1 MTTEEAKAEEQKNH
15 DLILGLRG
23 DFKVL
28 VTELSQIAET
38 LKVHAEGMTQMR
50 DWMNEQK
57 GKQSIIV
64 AAAGFSG
71 ALFSAILV
79 LIIEHFLK

>member
-1 MTTEEAKAEEQKNH
+1 MSDEEKKNR
-15 DLILGLRG
+15 DLIYDLKG
-23 DFKVL
+23 DFKAI
-28 VTELSQIAET
+28 VTQLTQIAET
-38 LKVHAEGMTQMR
+38 MKNHDAIMTQMR